1 MRDDHSIPFDSPMPF
16 STYFTTSGIAFHQGR
31 LDEPSHGC
39 IHLGHHAAAHFF
51 EQLRVGDEVFAF

>member
-1 MRDDHSIPFDSPMPF
+1 MPLVV
-16 STYFTTSGIAFHQGR
+16 TFHEGR

-51 EQLRVGDEVFAF
+51 ETLRVGDEVVAF